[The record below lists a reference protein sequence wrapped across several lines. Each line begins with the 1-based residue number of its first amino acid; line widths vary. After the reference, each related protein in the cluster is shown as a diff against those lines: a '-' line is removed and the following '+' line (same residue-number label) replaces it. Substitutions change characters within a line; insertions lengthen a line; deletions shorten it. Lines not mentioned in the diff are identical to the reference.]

1 MHQTK
6 SSVLQYWK
14 KTWENQLSFS
24 CFALLRLIWKFRHK
38 LDLRF
43 SSMKICQTS
52 SFSESSKSKAINWCI
67 FEDSHQ
73 FLSKPRL
80 LHNKNSQGLWPKQK
94 IVLVSLALLR
104 FYAKNVMRKLILW
117 QVFSHM
123 FFSELTWLNLSWK
136 EALYC
141 TYIPRSPRWRFI
153 KRKLLNCKSEI
164 IESEWFFGLGYL
176 GGHS

>member
-1 MHQTK
+1 MPKIKNSNATFWAIFKPCAPNQK
-6 SSVLQYWK
+6 FSSSILK

-123 FFSELTWLNLSWK
+123 FFWNWLDWIYHRK
-136 EALYC
+136 RHFTAL
-141 TYIPRSPRWRFI
+141 IFLDDALV
-153 KRKLLNCKSEI
+153 KRN
-164 IESEWFFGLGYL
+164 F
-176 GGHS
+176 

>member
-1 MHQTK
+1 MPKKGSILTSFWKPEACGQTVLPDRSDLIGQK
-6 SSVLQYWK
+6 LVENAKIQMRHFGWFSNTVQKFSSSILK

-80 LHNKNSQGLWPKQK
+80 LHNTK
-94 IVLVSLALLR
+94 
-104 FYAKNVMRKLILW
+104 
-117 QVFSHM
+117 FSGP
-123 FFSELTWLNLSWK
+123 LT
-136 EALYC
+136 
-141 TYIPRSPRWRFI
+141 
-153 KRKLLNCKSEI
+153 
-164 IESEWFFGLGYL
+164 
-176 GGHS
+176 